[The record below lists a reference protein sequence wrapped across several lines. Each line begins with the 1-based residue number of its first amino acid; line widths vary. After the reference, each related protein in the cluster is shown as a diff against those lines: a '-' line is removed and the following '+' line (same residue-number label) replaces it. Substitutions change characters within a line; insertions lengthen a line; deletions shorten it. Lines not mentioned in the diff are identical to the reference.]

1 MPTTKAPV
9 EKKSLFSFL
18 PFRKKQTAFVRRYS
32 RHECFVI
39 GSLVL
44 PERRLELDG
53 AVMEISIGGAL
64 FRPATRFIL
73 DRTGED
79 CFVCFNE
86 LRVPG
91 RIMATRSDG
100 YGIRLMRDLEG
111 DFVDQTVETF
121 GLKRMPAA

>member
-1 MPTTKAPV
+1 MAKNQAPA
-9 EKKSLFSFL
+9 EAKSLSRFW
-18 PFRKKQTAFVRRYS
+18 PFRKKQTGFVRRYS

-53 AVMEISIGGAL
+53 VVMEISIGGTL

-79 CFVCFNE
+79 CVVVFNE

-91 RIMATRSDG
+91 RIMATRSNG
-100 YGIRLMRDLEG
+100 YGIRLMRDLEP
-111 DFVDQTVETF
+111 DFVDATVATF

>member
-1 MPTTKAPV
+1 MPTAKAPT
-9 EKKSLFSFL
+9 EKKPLFSFL

-39 GSLVL
+39 GTLVL

-53 AVMEISIGGAL
+53 VVMEISIGGTL

-79 CFVCFNE
+79 CVVVFNE
-86 LRVPG
+86 LRVAG
-91 RIMATRSDG
+91 RVMATRSNG
-100 YGIRLMRDLEG
+100 YGIRLMRDLDP
-111 DFVDQTVETF
+111 DFVDQTVATF

>member
-1 MPTTKAPV
+1 MPNTHAPV
-9 EKKSLFSFL
+9 DKTSRLSFW
-18 PFRKKQTAFVRRYS
+18 PFRKKQAGFVRRYS

-53 AVMEISIGGAL
+53 VVMEISIGGTL

-91 RIMATRSDG
+91 RVMATRSNG
-100 YGIRLMRDLEG
+100 YGIRLLRDLDP
-111 DFVDQTVETF
+111 DFVDQTVSTF